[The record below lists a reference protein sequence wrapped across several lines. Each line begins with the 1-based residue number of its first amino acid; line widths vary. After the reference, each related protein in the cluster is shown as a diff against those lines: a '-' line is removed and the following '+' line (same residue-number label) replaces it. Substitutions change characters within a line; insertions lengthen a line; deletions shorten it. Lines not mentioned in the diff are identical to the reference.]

1 MNVSLLPEF
10 EELINEK
17 VQSGP
22 YGSSDEVVNAALQL
36 LKERDHAEDRL
47 ETLLQ
52 EADESRQKVP
62 VYRRQVGR
70 ATPAVTEL
78 SSRNFVRPRQF
89 LPQKSPKSR
98 MHKGKNQL
106 ASTLQ
111 GYWVAGGSV
120 CA

>member
-17 VQSGP
+17 VQCGQ

-52 EADESRQKVP
+52 KADESRQKVP
-62 VYRRQVGR
+62 V
-70 ATPAVTEL
+70 TEQL

-89 LPQKSPKSR
+89 
-98 MHKGKNQL
+98 
-106 ASTLQ
+106 TEIT
-111 GYWVAGGSV
+111 
-120 CA
+120 